1 MISKEHSLT
10 KQLLLSSNY
19 WVLNKTVVKL
29 FGLET
34 AFLLSN
40 FAEAEQMMADKE
52 GWFYQ
57 TSNTVEEMTTL
68 SRHKQ
73 DQCIK
78 QLEEMN
84 ILLKDVRGMPAKR
97 YFKINYECLTN
108 LIANFQQTSMRNI
121 DKQDCKKSTTNKES
135 TNKESIKE
143 STNYIV
149 EQVID
154 YLNQKANKNY
164 KTTTNKTKALIH
176 SRINEGFTLNDF
188 KKVIDIKARDWI
200 NDKKM
205 RKYLR
210 PETLFGTKFE
220 GYLNEESKNNEMAGW
235 EDIDFGLTL
244 SN

>member
-19 WVLNKTVVKL
+19 WVLNKTVVKI

-40 FAEAEQMMADKE
+40 FAEAEQMMADEE

-57 TSNTVEEMTTL
+57 TSDTVEEMTTL

-84 ILLKDVRGMPAKR
+84 VLLKDVRGMPAKR
-97 YFKINYECLTN
+97 YFKINYQCLTN
-108 LIANFQQTSMRNI
+108 LIVNSQQTSLQKI

-135 TNKESIKE
+135 INKESINKE

-149 EQVID
+149 EQVIN
-154 YLNQKANKNY
+154 YLNDKANTNY
-164 KTTTNKTKALIH
+164 RTSTNKTKALIR
-176 SRINEGFTLNDF
+176 SRINEGFVLDDF
-188 KKVIDIKARDWI
+188 IKVIDIKARDWI

-205 RKYLR
+205 CKYLR
-210 PETLFGTKFE
+210 PETLFGSKFE
-220 GYLNEESKNNEMAGW
+220 GYLNQNYNESDKEM
-235 EDIDFGLTL
+235 EDLKIGINL
-244 SN
+244 

>member
-1 MISKEHSLT
+1 MTSKEHLT

-34 AFLLSN
+34 AFLLSS
-40 FAEAEQMMADKE
+40 FAEAEQMMANEE

-57 TSNTVEEMTTL
+57 TSDTVEEITTL

-84 ILLKDVRGMPAKR
+84 VLLKDVRGMPAKR
-97 YFKINYECLTN
+97 YFKINYQCLTN
-108 LIANFQQTSMRNI
+108 LIVNFQQTSMRNI
-121 DKQDCKKSTTNKES
+121 DKQDCKKSA
-135 TNKESIKE
+135 TNKESINKE
-143 STNYIV
+143 STKESIKDIV
-149 EQVID
+149 EQVIN
-154 YLNQKANKNY
+154 YLNNKVDTNY
-164 KTTTNKTKALIH
+164 RTTTNKTKTLIQA
-176 SRINEGFTLNDF
+176 RVNEGFILDDF
-188 KKVIDIKARDWI
+188 IKVIDIKARDWL

-220 GYLNEESKNNEMAGW
+220 GYLNEESKKDEMTGW